1 MLGKLDNQVIFKK
14 AFTDKI
20 VLEAFVKDV
29 LGIDF
34 EAATIET
41 EKQFSPKVGNI
52 DFKLDIFAE
61 SADQRVVVEIQ
72 RVQYDQNFDRFLHY
86 FLMTIAEQQRSGA
99 PYRVERTVYVIVVM
113 TAPYRFDTKKGQA
126 VRDEVLLLKLNPRT
140 LSGIEREIYGH
151 QLVCLNPNHPAEDTP
166 PQIRDWLD
174 LIYQSIHS
182 PERPVLN
189 EANAGVQRA
198 ASLIRDEN
206 LTPEEF
212 AASKDEASKTEV
224 LAMIEVQTK
233 REVAKK
239 LKEAGVSIDVIAG
252 STGLSAEEIGQI

>member
-29 LGIDF
+29 LGIEF
-34 EAATIET
+34 EAAVIET

-61 SADQRVVVEIQ
+61 SKDQRVVVEIQ
-72 RVQYDQNFDRFLHY
+72 RVQYDRNFDRFLHY
-86 FLMTIAEQQRSGA
+86 FLMTIAEQQRSSM
-99 PYRVERTVYVIVVM
+99 PYRIERTVYVIVVM
-113 TAPYRFDTKKGQA
+113 TAPYKFDTKKGEA
-126 VRDEVLLLKLNPRT
+126 VRDEVLLLKLNPKT

-198 ASLIRDEN
+198 AALIRDEN

-212 AASKDEASKTEV
+212 AASKDEASRKEV
-224 LAMIEVQTK
+224 LAMDVLEIK
-233 REVAKK
+233 REIARSMKAEGDDISK
-239 LKEAGVSIDVIAG
+239 ISRVI
-252 STGLSAEEIGQI
+252 GLGADEIEQL